1 MHKIE
6 KTHLFT
12 SERGIKCCRVDIS
25 KEQSNIILAPLN
37 CSTWHG
43 AELVLPKEYCKTKWN
58 NPKIKQRK
66 IIIIKLVRISSLYAY
81 QLHSFLL
88 FSQRFF
94 KIIQTLIEPPFWI
107 IIINRWTKW
116 LTKPSPPE
124 KKINARSTTS
134 FLYRSNRCSYAEK
147 GFCAARASWNED
159 VSSVRGCTARFFFYV
174 ILSIFEVYFQF
185 FFSFH
190 LILFAGWSLGF
201 NSAVEALNSVPQDIL
216 VEMVRIITLTFK

>member
-6 KTHLFT
+6 KTHLLT

-58 NPKIKQRK
+58 NPRIKQRK

-124 KKINARSTTS
+124 KKLMLGRLPHFSTGVTAVHMQKTDFAPLGPVEMKMSQVFVDVPQGFFFMSFSRFLRFIFNLFWVFTS
-134 FLYRSNRCSYAEK
+134 FFL
-147 GFCAARASWNED
+147 
-159 VSSVRGCTARFFFYV
+159 
-174 ILSIFEVYFQF
+174 
-185 FFSFH
+185 
-190 LILFAGWSLGF
+190 
-201 NSAVEALNSVPQDIL
+201 L
-216 VEMVRIITLTFK
+216 VDR